1 MVLLHTL
8 EQENLATAD
17 TLFFI
22 TTCFVFTVMAA
33 IDTRWKLNFLLETE
47 SGQM

>member
-8 EQENLATAD
+8 EQGNLATAD
-17 TLFFI
+17 TLFFNAS
-22 TTCFVFTVMAA
+22 CFVFTVMAV
-33 IDTRWKLNFLLETE
+33 INTSWKLNFLLKTE